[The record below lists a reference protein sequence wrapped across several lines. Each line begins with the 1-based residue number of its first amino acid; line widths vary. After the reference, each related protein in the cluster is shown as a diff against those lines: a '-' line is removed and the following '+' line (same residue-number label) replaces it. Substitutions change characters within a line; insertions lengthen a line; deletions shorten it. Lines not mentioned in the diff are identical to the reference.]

1 MAKVYPTTRLVFDRK
16 HVATKEK
23 KGLVQLEVLYLRR
36 RKWISTGIKVYA
48 DQWSDRNY
56 VVRAMDSITLND
68 RLVNF
73 KSKVDDWINEL
84 ISEDRLFTWNALEEM
99 LSSVSMNTK
108 QKETFLQYV
117 ERRIDERNDIT
128 ESTKKNHRKLIA
140 SLEKFGRIVSFSDLT
155 RANIADYYNYLQGI
169 VITKPDGSTHTMMQQ
184 TVYSYMKFLKV
195 YINDAIKHDIMR
207 DSPMLGFKIKRGESE
222 QGKWLSVEELQRI
235 EVYKPTSMSMQQV
248 KDLFLVQCYSG
259 LAYADLM
266 NLSTSKIEDVD
277 GVMTLSGERVKTHE
291 PYFTAVLPA
300 LKVILEKYN
309 YKLPKLTQ
317 QPYNLRLKIL
327 ADAVGI
333 DKPLASHWGR
343 RTCGM
348 LMLNKGYPIEIVAKV
363 LGHSDIRTTQKAYAH
378 ILNKTVV
385 EAFKKIEKL

>member
-56 VVRAMDSITLND
+56 VVRAMDSIALND

-84 ISEDRLFTWNALEEM
+84 ISEDRIFTWDALEEM
-99 LSSVSMNTK
+99 LSSVSINTK

-207 DSPMLGFKIKRGESE
+207 DSPMLGLKIKRGESE

>member
-1 MAKVYPTTRLVFDRK
+1 MTKVYPTTRLVFDRK

-56 VVRAMDSITLND
+56 VVRAMDSIALND

-84 ISEDRLFTWNALEEM
+84 ISEDRIFTWDALEEM
-99 LSSVSMNTK
+99 LSSVSINIK

-169 VITKPDGSTHTMMQQ
+169 VIIKPDGSTHTMMQQ

-207 DSPMLGFKIKRGESE
+207 DSPMLGLKIKRGESE

-327 ADAVGI
+327 ADAIGI

>member
-56 VVRAMDSITLND
+56 VVRAMDSIALND

-84 ISEDRLFTWNALEEM
+84 ISEDRLFTWDALEEM
-99 LSSVSMNTK
+99 LSFVSINTK

-140 SLEKFGRIVSFSDLT
+140 SLEKFGRIILFSDLT

-169 VITKPDGSTHTMMQQ
+169 VITKPDGSIHTMMQQ

-207 DSPMLGFKIKRGESE
+207 DSPMLGLKIKRGESE
-222 QGKWLSVEELQRI
+222 QGKWLSVKELQRI

-300 LKVILEKYN
+300 LKAILEKYN

>member
-1 MAKVYPTTRLVFDRK
+1 MTKVYPTTRLVFDRK

-56 VVRAMDSITLND
+56 IVRAMDSIALND

-84 ISEDRLFTWNALEEM
+84 ISEDRIFTWDALEEM
-99 LSSVSMNTK
+99 LSSVSINIK

-207 DSPMLGFKIKRGESE
+207 DSPMLGLKIKRGESE
-222 QGKWLSVEELQRI
+222 QGKWLSIKELQRI
-235 EVYKPTSMSMQQV
+235 EAYKPTSMSMQQV

-259 LAYADLM
+259 LAYVDLM

>member
-1 MAKVYPTTRLVFDRK
+1 MTKVYPTTRLVFDRK

-56 VVRAMDSITLND
+56 IVRAMDSIAIND

-73 KSKVDDWINEL
+73 KSKVDNWINEL
-84 ISEDRLFTWNALEEM
+84 ISEDRLFTWDALEEM
-99 LSSVSMNTK
+99 LSSISINTK

-169 VITKPDGSTHTMMQQ
+169 VITKSDGSTHTMMQQ

-195 YINDAIKHDIMR
+195 YIND
-207 DSPMLGFKIKRGESE
+207 G
-222 QGKWLSVEELQRI
+222 
-235 EVYKPTSMSMQQV
+235 
-248 KDLFLVQCYSG
+248 
-259 LAYADLM
+259 
-266 NLSTSKIEDVD
+266 
-277 GVMTLSGERVKTHE
+277 
-291 PYFTAVLPA
+291 
-300 LKVILEKYN
+300 
-309 YKLPKLTQ
+309 
-317 QPYNLRLKIL
+317 
-327 ADAVGI
+327 
-333 DKPLASHWGR
+333 
-343 RTCGM
+343 
-348 LMLNKGYPIEIVAKV
+348 
-363 LGHSDIRTTQKAYAH
+363 
-378 ILNKTVV
+378 
-385 EAFKKIEKL
+385 

>member
-56 VVRAMDSITLND
+56 IVRAMDSIALND

-84 ISEDRLFTWNALEEM
+84 ISEDRIFTWDALEEM
-99 LSSVSMNTK
+99 LSSVSINTK

-155 RANIADYYNYLQGI
+155 RANIADYYNYLQGV

-207 DSPMLGFKIKRGESE
+207 DSPMLGLKIKRGESE

-385 EAFKKIEKL
+385 EAFKKIEKF

>member
-1 MAKVYPTTRLVFDRK
+1 MTKVYPTTRLVFDRK

-56 VVRAMDSITLND
+56 IVRAMDSIAIND

-73 KSKVDDWINEL
+73 KSKVDNWINEL
-84 ISEDRLFTWNALEEM
+84 ISEDRLFTWDVLEEM
-99 LSSVSMNTK
+99 LSSISINTK

-169 VITKPDGSTHTMMQQ
+169 VITKSDGSTHTMMQQ

-195 YINDAIKHDIMR
+195 YIND
-207 DSPMLGFKIKRGESE
+207 G
-222 QGKWLSVEELQRI
+222 
-235 EVYKPTSMSMQQV
+235 
-248 KDLFLVQCYSG
+248 
-259 LAYADLM
+259 
-266 NLSTSKIEDVD
+266 
-277 GVMTLSGERVKTHE
+277 
-291 PYFTAVLPA
+291 
-300 LKVILEKYN
+300 
-309 YKLPKLTQ
+309 
-317 QPYNLRLKIL
+317 
-327 ADAVGI
+327 
-333 DKPLASHWGR
+333 
-343 RTCGM
+343 
-348 LMLNKGYPIEIVAKV
+348 
-363 LGHSDIRTTQKAYAH
+363 
-378 ILNKTVV
+378 
-385 EAFKKIEKL
+385 

>member
-56 VVRAMDSITLND
+56 VVRAMDSIALND

-84 ISEDRLFTWNALEEM
+84 ISEDRLFTCDALEEM
-99 LSSVSMNTK
+99 LSSVSINTK

-140 SLEKFGRIVSFSDLT
+140 SLEKFGRIVLFSDLT

-169 VITKPDGSTHTMMQQ
+169 VITKSDGSTHTMMQQ

-207 DSPMLGFKIKRGESE
+207 DSPMLGLKIKRGESE
-222 QGKWLSVEELQRI
+222 QGKWLSVKELQRI

-300 LKVILEKYN
+300 LKAILEKYN

-363 LGHSDIRTTQKAYAH
+363 LGHSDIRTTQKAYAQ

>member
-56 VVRAMDSITLND
+56 VVRAMDSIALND

-84 ISEDRLFTWNALEEM
+84 ISEDRLFTWDALEEM
-99 LSSVSMNTK
+99 LSFVSINTK

-140 SLEKFGRIVSFSDLT
+140 SLEKFGRIILFSDLT

-207 DSPMLGFKIKRGESE
+207 DSPMLGLKIKRGESE
-222 QGKWLSVEELQRI
+222 QGKWLSVKELQRI

-300 LKVILEKYN
+300 LKAILEKYN

>member
-56 VVRAMDSITLND
+56 IVRAMDSIALND

-84 ISEDRLFTWNALEEM
+84 ISEDRVFTWDALEEM
-99 LSSVSMNTK
+99 LSSVSINTK

-155 RANIADYYNYLQGI
+155 RANIADYYNYLQGV

-207 DSPMLGFKIKRGESE
+207 DSPMLGLKIKRGESE

-235 EVYKPTSMSMQQV
+235 EAYKPTSMSMQQV

-259 LAYADLM
+259 LSYADLM

>member
-1 MAKVYPTTRLVFDRK
+1 MTKVYPTTRLVFDRK

-56 VVRAMDSITLND
+56 VVRAMDSIAIND

-84 ISEDRLFTWNALEEM
+84 ISEDRLFTWDALEEM
-99 LSSVSMNTK
+99 LSSVSINTK

-169 VITKPDGSTHTMMQQ
+169 VITKSDGSTHTMMQQ

-207 DSPMLGFKIKRGESE
+207 DSPMLGLKIKRGESE

>member
-56 VVRAMDSITLND
+56 IVRAMDSIALND

-84 ISEDRLFTWNALEEM
+84 ISEDRVFTWDALEEM
-99 LSSVSMNTK
+99 LSSVSINTK

-155 RANIADYYNYLQGI
+155 RANIADYYNYLQGV

-207 DSPMLGFKIKRGESE
+207 DSPMLGLKIKRGESE

-385 EAFKKIEKL
+385 EAFKKIEKF

>member
-1 MAKVYPTTRLVFDRK
+1 MTKVYPTTRLVFDRK

-56 VVRAMDSITLND
+56 VVRAMDSIALND

-84 ISEDRLFTWNALEEM
+84 ISEDRIFTWDALEEM
-99 LSSVSMNTK
+99 LSSVSINTK

-207 DSPMLGFKIKRGESE
+207 DSPMLGLKIKRGESE

>member
-1 MAKVYPTTRLVFDRK
+1 MTKVYPTTRLVFDRK

-56 VVRAMDSITLND
+56 IVRAMDSIALND

-84 ISEDRLFTWNALEEM
+84 ISEDRIFTWDALEEM
-99 LSSVSMNTK
+99 LSSVSINIK

-207 DSPMLGFKIKRGESE
+207 DSPMLGLKIKRGESE

>member
-56 VVRAMDSITLND
+56 VVRAMDSIALND

-84 ISEDRLFTWNALEEM
+84 ISEDRLFTWDALEEM
-99 LSSVSMNTK
+99 LSFVSINTK

-117 ERRIDERNDIT
+117 ERRIDERN

-140 SLEKFGRIVSFSDLT
+140 SLEKFGRIILFSDLT

-207 DSPMLGFKIKRGESE
+207 DSPMLGLKIKRGESE
-222 QGKWLSVEELQRI
+222 QGKWLSVKELQRI

-300 LKVILEKYN
+300 LKAILEKYN

>member
-1 MAKVYPTTRLVFDRK
+1 MTKVYPTTRLVFDRK

-56 VVRAMDSITLND
+56 VVRAMDSIALND

-84 ISEDRLFTWNALEEM
+84 ISEDRIFTWDALEEM
-99 LSSVSMNTK
+99 LSSVSINTK

-169 VITKPDGSTHTMMQQ
+169 VITKSDGSTHTMMQQ

-207 DSPMLGFKIKRGESE
+207 DSPMLGLKIKRGESE

-259 LAYADLM
+259 LSYADLM

>member
-1 MAKVYPTTRLVFDRK
+1 MTKVYPTTRLVFDRK

-56 VVRAMDSITLND
+56 IVRAMDSIALND

-84 ISEDRLFTWNALEEM
+84 ISEDRIFTWDALEEM
-99 LSSVSMNTK
+99 LSSVSINTK

-169 VITKPDGSTHTMMQQ
+169 VITKSDGSTHTMMQQ

-207 DSPMLGFKIKRGESE
+207 DSPMLGLKIKRGESE

-235 EVYKPTSMSMQQV
+235 EAYKPTSMSMQQV

-300 LKVILEKYN
+300 LKAILEKYN

>member
-1 MAKVYPTTRLVFDRK
+1 MTKVYPTTRLVFDRK

-56 VVRAMDSITLND
+56 VVRAMDSIALND

-84 ISEDRLFTWNALEEM
+84 ISEDRIFTWDALEEM
-99 LSSVSMNTK
+99 LSSVSINIK

-140 SLEKFGRIVSFSDLT
+140 SLEKFGRIVSFSNLT

-207 DSPMLGFKIKRGESE
+207 DSPMLGLKIKRGESE

-235 EVYKPTSMSMQQV
+235 EAYKPISMSMQQV

-300 LKVILEKYN
+300 LKAILEKYN

>member
-1 MAKVYPTTRLVFDRK
+1 MTKVYPTTRLVFDRK

-56 VVRAMDSITLND
+56 VVRAMDSIALND

-84 ISEDRLFTWNALEEM
+84 ISEDRIFTWDALEEM
-99 LSSVSMNTK
+99 LSSVSINIK

-207 DSPMLGFKIKRGESE
+207 DSPMLGLKIKRGESE

>member
-1 MAKVYPTTRLVFDRK
+1 MTKVYPTTRLVFDRK

-56 VVRAMDSITLND
+56 VVRAMDSIALND

-84 ISEDRLFTWNALEEM
+84 ISEDRIFTWDALEEM
-99 LSSVSMNTK
+99 LSSVSINTK

-207 DSPMLGFKIKRGESE
+207 DSPMLGLKIKRGESE

-327 ADAVGI
+327 ADAIGI

>member
-1 MAKVYPTTRLVFDRK
+1 MTKVYPTTRLVFDRK

-56 VVRAMDSITLND
+56 VVRAMDSIALND

-84 ISEDRLFTWNALEEM
+84 ISEDRIFTWDALEEM
-99 LSSVSMNTK
+99 LSSVSINTK

-207 DSPMLGFKIKRGESE
+207 DSPMLGLKIKRGESE

-363 LGHSDIRTTQKAYAH
+363 LGHSDVRTTQKAYAH